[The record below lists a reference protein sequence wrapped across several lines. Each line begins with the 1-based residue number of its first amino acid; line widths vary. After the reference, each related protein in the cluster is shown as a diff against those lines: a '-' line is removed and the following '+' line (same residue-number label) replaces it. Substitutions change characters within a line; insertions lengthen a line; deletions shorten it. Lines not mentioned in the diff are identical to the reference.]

1 MVSLLWWWEK
11 KYIFP
16 GETIT
21 VVIILE
27 IWLGNVRM
35 LKDRKKP
42 FNKLSLSHL
51 NSTLTNYQWLDF
63 FLAKRTPNIRVLIP
77 VLFFFRLTLGKLK
90 SPREKKFNIKTM
102 PTPGT
107 IAISL
112 LSACLRSSCISPSPN
127 QYIVPVPRDLKTHMS
142 IEKYGKYVD
151 VWEKKTHGHFT
162 MYIKNIFSKNYLL
175 QLILLNY
182 AKIVCRTEEGHSAFE
197 AALHD
202 TWMLLHEIPS
212 QTRAIQYIL

>member
-1 MVSLLWWWEK
+1 MFACWKTGKNRW
-11 KYIFP
+11 INCPFP
-16 GETIT
+16 TWIRHSQITNGSILFGET
-21 VVIILE
+21 
-27 IWLGNVRM
+27 N
-35 LKDRKKP
+35 
-42 FNKLSLSHL
+42 NKYSCVDSG
-51 NSTLTNYQWLDF
+51 SVF
-63 FLAKRTPNIRVLIP
+63 FL
-77 VLFFFRLTLGKLK
+77 LTLGKLK

-112 LSACLRSSCISPSPN
+112 LSTCVRSSCISPSPN

-151 VWEKKTHGHFT
+151 VWEKKMHGHFT

>member
-1 MVSLLWWWEK
+1 MFACWKTGKNRLINCPFPTWIRHSQITNGS
-11 KYIFP
+11 IFFWRN
-16 GETIT
+16 EHQIF
-21 VVIILE
+21 VC
-27 IWLGNVRM
+27 WFR
-35 LKDRKKP
+35 
-42 FNKLSLSHL
+42 FCF
-51 NSTLTNYQWLDF
+51 F
-63 FLAKRTPNIRVLIP
+63 FL
-77 VLFFFRLTLGKLK
+77 LTLGKLK

-112 LSACLRSSCISPSPN
+112 LSACVRSSCISPSPN
-127 QYIVPVPRDLKTHMS
+127 QYIVPVPGDLRIHMS

-197 AALHD
+197 AVLHD
-202 TWMLLHEIPS
+202 AWMLLHEIPS